1 MLITRGKLPL
11 NNGSSW
17 TRRITRSWIKNIKQ
31 QKRSTKKNL
40 SNGRNNTMWMTMIS
54 ITNRRIKTMMKRR
67 PSQKKLR
74 VARINQQRNQARKI
88 KRRVR
93 VKAKE
98 KNDHHFHIFFTY

>member
-1 MLITRGKLPL
+1 MLITREKQLL
-11 NNGSSW
+11 NNGSNL
-17 TRRITRSWIKNIKQ
+17 TRRITKSWIKSIRQ
-31 QKRSTKKNL
+31 QRRSMKKN
-40 SNGRNNTMWMTMIS
+40 SSSGKNNTMSMTMIL
-54 ITNRRIKTMMKRR
+54 ITTLRIKTMMKRR

-74 VARINQQRNQARKI
+74 VARISQLRNQARKI